1 MKFPHLWASPRM
13 ASSSPRSAA
22 ASVELAVASAAT
34 SAEAEIV
41 SQSGRRDDFAAM
53 NELIARSVILDRGF
67 VVCGKCS
74 Q

>member
-1 MKFPHLWASPRM
+1 M